1 MAIRPLVI
9 RLVNDP
15 VVRKKVLRG
24 CRLQMFNLPDGTSD
38 VPLRRPNDDPNTKR
52 LNAGREVRFEIARL
66 RRTGPQPT
74 TLIAH

>member
-1 MAIRPLVI
+1 
-9 RLVNDP
+9 
-15 VVRKKVLRG
+15 
-24 CRLQMFNLPDGTSD
+24 MFNLPDGTSD

-52 LNAGREVRFEIARL
+52 VNAGREVRFEISRL